1 MQPGYARDYAL
12 ASNDRGSHRDGQIG
26 AKSQAQRY
34 PSDAPLVKRGGR
46 ANKPNQVLL
55 VQPSARAL
63 IFTSSRALNGK
74 DRFHAGCSKLAARAA
89 AGASLWAVV
98 GGHIEAR
105 QRLTWE
111 GVSPQL

>member
-12 ASNDRGSHRDGQIG
+12 GSHRDGQIG

-55 VQPSARAL
+55 VSRWVFKTGGSSCRGRITLGSCWRA
-63 IFTSSRALNGK
+63 
-74 DRFHAGCSKLAARAA
+74 H
-89 AGASLWAVV
+89 
-98 GGHIEAR
+98 
-105 QRLTWE
+105 
-111 GVSPQL
+111 